1 MPEDELRRAIRATLM
16 PGFSGPV
23 LPGWMAAELSAGL
36 GSVCL
41 FSTNVD
47 DPAQLLRLTAAIH
60 GVSPAALVAI
70 DEEGGD
76 VTRLH
81 HREGSLHPSAAYLGS
96 LDDAVLTEA
105 IGASIGSE
113 LLAAGVDLNL
123 APDADVNSTP
133 LNPVIGVRSFG
144 ADPVLVARHVA
155 AYTRGL
161 QGAGVGAVA
170 KHFPGHGDTTTDSH
184 RELPTIVVDAALL
197 ASRELVPFRAA
208 VAAGTLGV
216 MTSHILVPAIDPE
229 LPATLS
235 AAVLGLL
242 RDELGFAGAIISDA
256 LDMAGASAGRGIPEA
271 AVLALAAGVDLL
283 CIGPDNSAD
292 QLADI
297 VDHVLGAVR
306 AGRLSEQRLLDAAAR
321 VAALSAGVA
330 ALRDAS
336 FVPHEAPQGTSS
348 PRSLRSSGR
357 GTNPERHE
365 GVVLSLPKGP
375 PPLSPKGFC
384 LRGAIA
390 PLTAPVFLRLE
401 SPANIA
407 AGDTA
412 WGVGEHLADELE
424 HRLPGAVCATAATL
438 ESVATVL
445 AAHPD
450 RPLVVQG
457 RDLARVDFLARAAT
471 LVKERR
477 PDAVLVEMG
486 WPQLPGVPPVDI
498 VTYGGGRGAAICL
511 ITLLAEGAR

>member
-1 MPEDELRRAIRATLM
+1 MSMTGDELRRAIRATLM
-16 PGFSGPV
+16 PGFAGPV
-23 LPGWMAAELSAGL
+23 LPGWLAAELAAGL

-41 FSTNVD
+41 FSTNVV
-47 DPAQLLRLTAAIH
+47 DPAQLVRLTTAIH
-60 GVSPAALVAI
+60 EVSPAALVAM

-96 LDDAVLTEA
+96 LDDVAFTEA
-105 IGASIGSE
+105 VGASIGSE

-123 APDADVNSTP
+123 APDADVNSNP
-133 LNPVIGVRSFG
+133 LNPVIGVRSLG
-144 ADPVLVARHVA
+144 AEPELVARHVA

-161 QGAGVGAVA
+161 QGVGVGAVA
-170 KHFPGHGDTTTDSH
+170 KHWPGHGDTSADSH
-184 RELPTIVVDAALL
+184 RELPAIVVDAPLL

-208 VAAGTLGV
+208 VTAGTLGV

-229 LPATLS
+229 RPATLS
-235 AAVLGLL
+235 APLLALL
-242 RDELGFAGAIISDA
+242 RNELGFAGAIISDA
-256 LDMAGASAGRGIPEA
+256 LDMAGASGGRGIPEA
-271 AVLALAAGVDLL
+271 AVLALEAGVDLL
-283 CIGPDNSAD
+283 CLGTENSAD
-292 QLADI
+292 QLAEI
-297 VDHVLGAVR
+297 VEHIFSAVR
-306 AGRLSEQRLLDAAAR
+306 AGRLDEERLAEAAAR
-321 VAALSAGVA
+321 VAALSTGVV
-330 ALRDAS
+330 ALRDARPDAGTEINT
-336 FVPHEAPQGTSS
+336 VPEELREE
-348 PRSLRSSGR
+348 RSK
-357 GTNPERHE
+357 RHE
-365 GVVLSLPKGP
+365 GL
-375 PPLSPKGFC
+375 PPLRSKGFW
-384 LRGAIA
+384 LRGPIA

-407 AGDTA
+407 AGDTV
-412 WGVGEHLADELE
+412 WGVGEHVADELE
-424 HRLPGAVCATAATL
+424 HRLPGAACATAATL

-445 AAHPD
+445 GAHPD